1 MFLVIL
7 VVCSILAYLLTMYQG
22 RNLLGLGSDHAVHMF
37 IVNKIRK
44 NNHKLF
50 DRVPGII
57 NDAYLGA
64 YPLFMH
70 VVLSYFSDKHIEILT
85 KHYNSTVNG
94 IFVFLGG
101 LTSLLLIE
109 DMQWELM
116 LGICLSLAMCPQ
128 FFHVFS
134 ARNFGLSSRPVGILL
149 VSILVLLGYFYE
161 TSIES
166 SWFVVSGVVVGYLIW
181 GSNTFSQ
188 QTIILTGLFEGLIYS
203 SWFLI
208 FVFMLSLAIFI
219 TLHNKY
225 ALSYIYRTAWF
236 IYTYATQMAK
246 LYILKERHSIWRD
259 FIWDFYKNFDKND
272 LKISVKYVYRNPIII
287 IVFLN
292 PFVFFSM
299 LPESFIAA
307 DTSFIV
313 YSMRFSFCCFLVFIM
328 TSFRFSRFLGEPER
342 YVEMGTMYSVI
353 TSMFILQE
361 ISGLLGISIFIF
373 YMSFLYLV
381 QVAIVEKVASN
392 ISGQQESINGV
403 QRVIV
408 EKSLSEGDEIN
419 FYSNNEDVTK
429 RLMVNDWNFARFWSF
444 ETKFAGYNF
453 RDSYTQFPFYK
464 ERLTESV
471 LDTYRVNYVVF
482 DKRNPHSRP
491 KNHALSNVETLMDNV
506 DYSVYRLTWNS
517 KPK

>member
-7 VVCSILAYLLTMYQG
+7 VVCSILAYFLTMYQS
-22 RNLLGLGSDHAVHMF
+22 RNLLGLGSDHAVHVF
-37 IVNKIRK
+37 IVNQIRR

-50 DRVPGII
+50 DKVPGII

-70 VVLSYFSDKHIEILT
+70 VVLSYFSDKQIQIVA

-101 LTSLLLIE
+101 TISMFLIE

-116 LGICLSLAMCPQ
+116 LGICLSLALCPQ

-149 VSILVLLGYFYE
+149 VSVLVSLGYYYE

-166 SWFVVSGVVVGYLIW
+166 SWFVVSGVLVGYLIW
-181 GSNTFSQ
+181 GSNTFAQ
-188 QTIILTGLFEGLIYS
+188 QTIILTGLFQGFIYS

-208 FVFMLSLAIFI
+208 FVFMISLATFIIF
-219 TLHNKY
+219 HNTY
-225 ALSYIYRTAWF
+225 AISYIYRTTLF

-246 LYILKERHSIWRD
+246 LYILKERYSIWRD
-259 FIWDFYKNFDKND
+259 FIWDFYKNFDKNN
-272 LKISVKYVYRNPIII
+272 LKISVKYVYRNPVII

-292 PFVFFSM
+292 PFVLFSM
-299 LPESFIAA
+299 LPESSIAA

-313 YSMRFSFCCFLVFIM
+313 YSMRFSFCCFLVFII
-328 TSFRFSRFLGEPER
+328 TSLRFSRFLGEPER
-342 YVEMGTMYSVI
+342 YVEMGTMFSAI
-353 TSMFILQE
+353 TSMVIVQE
-361 ISGLLGISIFIF
+361 ISGSLGIFIF
-373 YMSFLYLV
+373 VFYMALLYIV
-381 QVAIVEKVASN
+381 QVAMVEKVTRK
-392 ISGQQESINGV
+392 IGGQQESLNMV
-403 QRVIV
+403 QKAII

-419 FYSNNEDVTK
+419 FYANNEDVTK
-429 RLMVNDWNFARFWSF
+429 KLMVNDWNFARFWSF

-453 RDSYTQFPFYK
+453 RDSYSQFPFYK

-471 LDTYRVNYVVF
+471 LDTYRVNYVVI

-491 KNHALSNVETLMDNV
+491 KNYALSNVETLMDNS
-506 DYSVYRLTWNS
+506 DYSVYRLTWKPQS
-517 KPK
+517 K